1 MRDIRIT
8 VRGEDFAAVSE
19 KIVALG
25 VTFQVEPLGGEDEAQ
40 RPAAPP
46 RAAVGKKK
54 PGRKSAPERSP
65 GPTGGGAAEAAAR
78 LRAMAE
84 RNRAAGGRPAEE
96 PGDATKSSPFEP
108 DN

>member
-19 KIVALG
+19 RIVALG
-25 VTFQVEPLGGEDEAQ
+25 VTFTVEPLGGVDEAQ
-40 RPAAPP
+40 RPPAAS
-46 RAAVGKKK
+46 RATAPKKK
-54 PGRKSAPERSP
+54 PGRKPAPERAQ
-65 GPTGGGAAEAAAR
+65 GPVSGGAAEAAAR

-84 RNRAAGGRPAEE
+84 RNRAAGTRPAEE
-96 PGDATKSSPFEP
+96 TGDTTKPPFEP